1 MTTSEAASAPGTP
14 IEERLRSAGLPALPR
29 TAWLE
34 IDLDRLAGNVAAIRA
49 ALPSGVSLE
58 IVVKA
63 DAYGHGAVP
72 VARAALAAGA
82 RGLCVAT
89 LDEALEIRR
98 AGVEAPILVLFPI
111 PPAAAPAAARA
122 RVAIAA
128 GDAGLLDDALAAY
141 AAARR
146 RARRELP
153 ALGVQLALETGLGR
167 DGLAPDEAVVAARR
181 VAATVGAEL
190 RGAWSHLQAPADRA
204 RTDAQVERFVD
215 ALGALRRAG
224 VSVPH
229 RHVLASGGLLAVERL
244 VGGERP
250 VFDGLRV
257 GLAAYGIV
265 PEDLPI
271 GGAATGIHAG
281 LRPILSLRARPIRVA
296 DLPPGTGISYGPSF
310 VTARPSRIATLPV
323 GYADGWAR
331 ILSNRATALVRGV
344 RVPLVGTVAMDAVM
358 ADVTDV
364 PGAPVT
370 AADEFVL
377 LGRQGDD
384 EITAAE
390 LAQERT
396 TISWEV
402 VATMARRLPR
412 VYTARAVAVGIRTL
426 TEDRGT
432 WRGLRSGTATSATS
446 RSTRS

>member
-1 MTTSEAASAPGTP
+1 MTAPGDRGGP
-14 IEERLRSAGLPALPR
+14 GIEALLRSARLPALPR

-49 ALPSGVSLE
+49 GLPAGVTLE
-58 IVVKA
+58 VVVKA

-72 VARAALAAGA
+72 IAWAALAAGA

-98 AGVEAPILVLFPI
+98 AGIEAPVLVLFPI
-111 PPAAAPAAARA
+111 PPAAAPVAARA
-122 RVAIAA
+122 GIAIAA
-128 GDAGLLDDALAAY
+128 GDAGLLADSLAAY

-153 ALGVQLALETGLGR
+153 ELGIQLALETGLGR
-167 DGLAPDEAVVAARR
+167 DGLAPEEAVAAARA
-181 VAATVGAEL
+181 VAATPGAVL
-190 RGAWSHLQAPADRA
+190 LGAWSHLQAPADRA
-204 RTDAQVERFVD
+204 RTDDQVDRF
-215 ALGALRRAG
+215 AATLATLAGAS
-224 VSVPH
+224 VVVPH

-265 PEDLPI
+265 PEGQPI
-271 GGAATGIHAG
+271 GAAASGIHAG

-310 VTARPSRIATLPV
+310 ITSRPSRIATLPV

-331 ILSNRATALVRGV
+331 ILSNRATAIVRGV
-344 RVPLVGTVAMDAVM
+344 RVPLVGNVAMDAVM

-364 PGAPVT
+364 PGTPVT

-377 LGRQGDD
+377 LGQQGDD
-384 EITAAE
+384 EITSAE